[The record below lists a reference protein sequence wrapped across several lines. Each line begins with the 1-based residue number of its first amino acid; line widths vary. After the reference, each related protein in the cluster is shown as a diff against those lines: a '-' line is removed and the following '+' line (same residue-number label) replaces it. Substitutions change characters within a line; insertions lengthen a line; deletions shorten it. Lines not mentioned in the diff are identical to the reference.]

1 MNSNRLHGQHSIATV
16 RDRRPVAAATNN
28 TLLTQCRRA
37 DFGIGVGCGDAIRLR
52 TDAGRPVFLD
62 CRVDTE
68 HELPD
73 AAMAASVALPERY
86 RQPTA
91 TVPATAHHQATAM
104 SADGDRSQHRRH
116 YQNGY
121 RPHHAKYN
129 SLSAGSA
136 LSKSMRYADGWLYE
150 RDAGAG
156 SAGTVGR
163 QGSAGGRN
171 KSRSTFLGRE
181 QFAAAAVAVAAAAA
195 TVQVTPSS
203 EDPYDRVRRHRMATT
218 ATTAGKLD
226 RKRNRSGSPRTPSP
240 DYDYTAGADGH
251 VVLSSR
257 RSILECNVNP
267 YDLLQQTSDNDDID
281 VGVGDG
287 DCLKRMSLK
296 DKFMNRI
303 QDTVF
308 AKNKASV
315 GGFGSFSS
323 NGLAKNTPMERNAG
337 GGVNIAGH
345 TVSAVAI
352 LEFICLN
359 RHCKGIS
366 NKWEGGECSVIV

>member
-1 MNSNRLHGQHSIATV
+1 
-16 RDRRPVAAATNN
+16 
-28 TLLTQCRRA
+28 
-37 DFGIGVGCGDAIRLR
+37 
-52 TDAGRPVFLD
+52 
-62 CRVDTE
+62 
-68 HELPD
+68 
-73 AAMAASVALPERY
+73 MAASVALPERY

-91 TVPATAHHQATAM
+91 TVPATTHHQATAM
-104 SADGDRSQHRRH
+104 TADGDRAQHRRH

-129 SLSAGSA
+129 SVSAGSA

-150 RDAGAG
+150 RDTSAGG
-156 SAGTVGR
+156 AGTVGR

-181 QFAAAAVAVAAAAA
+181 HFGTVAAAAVAVAAAAA
-195 TVQVTPSS
+195 TVQIAPPS
-203 EDPYDRVRRHRMATT
+203 EDPYDCVRRNRMATT
-218 ATTAGKLD
+218 AIIAGKLD

-240 DYDYTAGADGH
+240 DYDYTGADSR
-251 VVLSSR
+251 VVSSSR

-267 YDLLQQTSDNDDID
+267 YDLLQQTSDNDDTD
-281 VGVGDG
+281 DGVGDG
-287 DCLKRMSLK
+287 DCRKRMSLK

-323 NGLAKNTPMERNAG
+323 NGLAKKTTMERNTG

-345 TVSAVAI
+345 TVSAI
-352 LEFICLN
+352 DKLICLN
-359 RHCKGIS
+359 RHS
-366 NKWEGGECSVIV
+366 SAGESRRKRQVANVL